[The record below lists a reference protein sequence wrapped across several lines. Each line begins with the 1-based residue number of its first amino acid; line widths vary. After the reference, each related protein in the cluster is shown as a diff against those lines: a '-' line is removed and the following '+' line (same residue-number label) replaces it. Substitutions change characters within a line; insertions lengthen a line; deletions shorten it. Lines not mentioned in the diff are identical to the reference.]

1 MIKYP
6 ELQIAPDQYDKLASE
21 VSFNSKKILP
31 PEGYL
36 IGQITDT
43 NNGMLVEFVKNPEE
57 LVREC
62 IRKDMLEG
70 VEEEYKNT
78 IESINNLWKNY

>member
-6 ELQIAPDQYDKLASE
+6 ELQIALDQYDKLASE
-21 VSFNSKKILP
+21 VSFNGKKILP

-57 LVREC
+57 
-62 IRKDMLEG
+62 
-70 VEEEYKNT
+70 YKNI
-78 IESINNLWKNY
+78 IETINNLWKNC

>member
-1 MIKYP
+1 MINYP

-21 VSFNSKKILP
+21 VRFNGKKILP

-43 NNGMLVEFVKNPEE
+43 NTGMLVEFVKNPEE

-78 IESINNLWKNY
+78 IEDINNLWKNY